1 MMNES
6 ISRPLIPVRIL
17 AIVLFLFSLFAFFG
31 SLFMWGEGFLLAFPQ
46 GVDYRFP
53 VTDLL
58 VNAPA
63 SMIAAIGLWRMKR
76 YGYVASQFV
85 AGFYIYASV
94 EIFVDVV
101 QTGPPFPVEILLPQ
115 VFAVALAVILVVYLW
130 RIRVLLDTKKTNH
143 QIRQL

>member
-1 MMNES
+1 M
-6 ISRPLIPVRIL
+6 PVRIL
-17 AIVLFLFSLFAFFG
+17 AILLFLFGLFAFFG
-31 SLFMWGEGFLLAFPQ
+31 SLFMWGEGFLLSFPK

-53 VTDLL
+53 VTDIL

-63 SMIAAIGLWRMKR
+63 SMIAAIGLWRMRR

-101 QTGPPFPVEILLPQ
+101 QSGPPYAMGIIIPQ
-115 VFAVALAVILVVYLW
+115 VIAVAVAIIVVLYFW
-130 RIRVLLDTKKTNH
+130 
-143 QIRQL
+143 QIRELFK

>member
-1 MMNES
+1 MNES
-6 ISRPLIPVRIL
+6 RSRPLIPVRIL
-17 AIVLFLFSLFAFFG
+17 AVVLFLFSLFAFFG

-115 VFAVALAVILVVYLW
+115 VFAVAVGIILVVYLW
-130 RIRVLLDTKKTNH
+130 RIRELLDARKTNH
-143 QIRQL
+143 KIRQL

>member
-6 ISRPLIPVRIL
+6 RSRPLIPVRIL
-17 AIVLFLFSLFAFFG
+17 AVVLFLFSLFAFFG

-115 VFAVALAVILVVYLW
+115 VFAVAVGIILVVYLW
-130 RIRVLLDTKKTNH
+130 RIRELLDARKTNH
-143 QIRQL
+143 KIRQL